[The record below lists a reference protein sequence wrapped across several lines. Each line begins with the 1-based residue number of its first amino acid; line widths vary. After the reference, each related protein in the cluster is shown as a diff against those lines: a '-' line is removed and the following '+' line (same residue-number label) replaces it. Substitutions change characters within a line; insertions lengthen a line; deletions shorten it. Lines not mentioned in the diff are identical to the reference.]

1 MPTSDA
7 LLEEVIKHAAIA
19 NHDGELTSMVVLM
32 VIKDGSPETHLAVDY
47 KDLHEMNTA
56 VDLLKIELLRMMT
69 GNTII
74 GGKRE

>member
-1 MPTSDA
+1 MSH

-32 VIKDGSPETHLAVDY
+32 VTKEGVPETHLGIDY
-47 KDLHEMNTA
+47 KDLHQMNTA
-56 VDLLKIELLRMMT
+56 VDLLKLEILRMIN
-69 GNTII
+69 GNTVI